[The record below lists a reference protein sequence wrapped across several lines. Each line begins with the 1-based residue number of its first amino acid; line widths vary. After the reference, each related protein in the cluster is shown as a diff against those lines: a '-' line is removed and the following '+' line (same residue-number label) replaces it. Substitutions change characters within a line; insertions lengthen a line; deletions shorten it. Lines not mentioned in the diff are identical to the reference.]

1 MPDTNA
7 VVLVIDR
14 LGAGWLGP
22 YGNTWLDTPNFN
34 RLAAESV
41 LCETLIADSP
51 DLPGYYRAAWTGRH
65 AIEPASSQRATLPT
79 LASLAGPTSML
90 VTDDLHVSEQPET
103 LDFSQIRVLPTSPP
117 AANADSI
124 EQTELFRF
132 FAAATEDLHRQ
143 SRPQLLW
150 LHSRGMAGAWD
161 APLELRYQFADEDDP
176 EPPRFVVP
184 PEAHLPE
191 NFDPDELLGIVHA
204 YAGQVALCDLCLGML
219 LDALESHPLASQ
231 TLFIVTSPRGYP
243 LGEHRR
249 VGPCDQALY
258 GELLHVPLLVR
269 FPGGENAFARAQT
282 IVQPEELY
290 SLVAETCGWGQDV
303 ERPPSQLLR
312 ELRGE
317 APTSARAAYSIA
329 AQQRAIRTPA
339 WFLRHLQGEGGPNF
353 ELFAKPDDR
362 WEANEV
368 SSRGGDV
375 VELLAAEFDRFQE
388 AAASGQFT
396 ERPLAETLCDV
407 WR

>member
-1 MPDTNA
+1 MPAISA

-22 YGNTWLDTPNFN
+22 YGNTWLDAPNFN

-41 LCETLIADSP
+41 LGETVIAESP
-51 DLPGYYRAAWTGRH
+51 DLAGYYCAAWSGRH
-65 AIEPASSQRATLPT
+65 AVEPANAQRTAIPA
-79 LASLAGPTSML
+79 LASHAAASSLL
-90 VTDDLHVSEQPET
+90 ITDDQHVAQQPEA
-103 LDFSQIRVLPTSPP
+103 LEFSHIQLLPTSL
-117 AANADSI
+117 ATANADSL

-132 FAAATEDLHRQ
+132 FTAASEELSRQ
-143 SRPQLLW
+143 ARPPLIW
-150 LHSRGMAGAWD
+150 LHSRGMSGAWD

-184 PEAHLPE
+184 PETQLQE
-191 NFDPDELLGIVHA
+191 DFDPDELLGSVHA
-204 YAGQVALCDLCLGML
+204 YAGQVALADLCLGML

-269 FPGGENAFARAQT
+269 FPGSENALARAQT
-282 IVQPEELY
+282 LLQPEELY
-290 SLVAETCGWGQDV
+290 SLVANTCGWERDV
-303 ERPPSQLLR
+303 ERKASRLLR

-317 APTSARAAYSIA
+317 APPSARAAYSIA
-329 AQQRAIRTPA
+329 GQQRAIRTPA
-339 WFLRHLQGEGGPNF
+339 WFLRQSQADGDPQH

-368 SSRGGDV
+368 SSRCGEI
-375 VELLAAEFDRFQE
+375 VELLAAELNRFRE
-388 AAASGQFT
+388 AAASGQFA
-396 ERPLAETLCDV
+396 ERPLAEALYDV